1 MINPAAHGGWG
12 MGFGPAV
19 ARLAL
24 MALMVSG
31 LFLTGGAGAVHAAL
45 IPAQQLPAMHA
56 DATLNDLAQN
66 RDLVALGKAI
76 FEDKNLSLRRNMS
89 CATCH
94 AISAGG
100 TASTDLGNRL
110 VGVHSGSSFQGYER
124 EPSRENAMGFR
135 NIQTSAYAVFSPPL
149 QRLNQAGSS
158 VFEGGNFWDGRATGF
173 MTGRAGQEQATQPPI
188 GTLEGQLPAPACVVY
203 RVLHPNDGSHYPVAY
218 TSVFGSRI
226 TRVKWPADIETQCAS
241 VKGSVQAEGEPRHYV
256 SDTQIQVAYSNI
268 ALALM
273 AYEGSSAMSPFSST
287 YDRFLQGKAGLSA
300 REKRGL
306 ALFNGKAKC
315 ASCHAS
321 VANSRGLKPLFT
333 DFTYD
338 NLGVPRNP
346 ANPIYRSSWI
356 NDRGKAW
363 VDQGL
368 GGFLLTQ
375 DMYRDDAMDQMGKF
389 KVPTVRNVARKP
401 EPGFARAYM
410 HNGYF
415 KTLEQVVDFYNSR
428 DIKPHC
434 KSAWTPVDVAM
445 KEGCWPEP
453 EYPQTVNRAELG
465 NLQLGKSEQ
474 RDLVAFL
481 EALSDRDA

>member
-1 MINPAAHGGWG
+1 MINPVAHRGWLRP
-12 MGFGPAV
+12 FFPAV
-19 ARLAL
+19 VRFAL
-24 MALMVSG
+24 LVCMV
-31 LFLTGGAGAVHAAL
+31 GGVSLLGCADAVHAAL
-45 IPAQQLPAMHA
+45 IPAQQVPVMHA
-56 DATLNDLAQN
+56 DATLNHLAQN
-66 RDLVALGKAI
+66 RELVALGKAI
-76 FEDKNLSLRRNMS
+76 FEDKNLSLHRNMS

-94 AISAGG
+94 AIPAGG

-110 VGVHSGSSFQGYER
+110 VGVHAGSSFQGYER
-124 EPSRENAMGFR
+124 EPSRDNAMGFR

-149 QRLNQAGSS
+149 KRLNQSGSS

-203 RVLHPNDGSHYPVAY
+203 RVLHPDGASRYPIAY
-218 TSVFGSRI
+218 TSVFGSGI
-226 TRVKWPADIETQCAS
+226 NRVKWPADMETQCAS
-241 VKGSVQAEGEPRHYV
+241 MKGSVEVEGQPRHYV
-256 SDTQIQVAYSNI
+256 ADTQIQVAYSNI

-273 AYEGSSAMSPFSST
+273 AYEGSSAMSPFNSA
-287 YDRFLQGKAGLSA
+287 YDRFLQGKADLRA

-321 VANSRGLKPLFT
+321 VTNGRGLKPLFT

-338 NLGVPRNP
+338 NLGIPRNP

-401 EPGFARAYM
+401 GPGFVRAYM

-428 DIKPHC
+428 DVKPRC
-434 KSAWTPVDVAM
+434 NSAWTPVEIAM

-465 NLQLGKSEQ
+465 NLQLSQSEQ